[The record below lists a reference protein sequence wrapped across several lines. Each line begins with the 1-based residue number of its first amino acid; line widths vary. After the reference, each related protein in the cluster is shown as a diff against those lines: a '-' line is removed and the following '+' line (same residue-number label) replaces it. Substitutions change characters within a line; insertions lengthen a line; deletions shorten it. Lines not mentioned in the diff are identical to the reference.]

1 MAEESTAGT
10 RAPTAVEKMVSEV
23 RRAAAGI
30 KRASRRGAEALLHPY
45 RRRKA
50 LESARASRDAGRVV
64 VICLGNICRSP
75 YAEVSLR
82 AMLEARRIPGKVIVS
97 GGLIGPGRKVPD
109 EALSAAGRLAQALER
124 HESRLVSPE
133 MLSPEDLLVVM
144 APGMASQVKRRLGY
158 AAPTLVL
165 GDLDPDPVNGRT
177 IKDPWGGPPEG
188 FTASFARIDRCLT
201 ELLDEWE
208 RR

>member
-1 MAEESTAGT
+1 
-10 RAPTAVEKMVSEV
+10 MVSEV

-30 KRASRRGAEALLHPY
+30 KRAGRRGAEALLHPY

-50 LESARASRDAGRVV
+50 LEGARASRGAERIV

-82 AMLEARRIPGKVIVS
+82 FMLAERRIPGKNVIS

-109 EALSAAGRLAQALER
+109 EAISVAGHLAPELAR

-133 MLSPEDLLVVM
+133 MLGPDDLLVVM
-144 APGMASQVKRRLGY
+144 APRMAGDVRRRLGY

-177 IKDPWGGPPEG
+177 ITDPWGGPPEG
-188 FTASFARIDRCLT
+188 FTASFNRIDRCLAA
-201 ELLDEWE
+201 LLDAWE
-208 RR
+208 SR